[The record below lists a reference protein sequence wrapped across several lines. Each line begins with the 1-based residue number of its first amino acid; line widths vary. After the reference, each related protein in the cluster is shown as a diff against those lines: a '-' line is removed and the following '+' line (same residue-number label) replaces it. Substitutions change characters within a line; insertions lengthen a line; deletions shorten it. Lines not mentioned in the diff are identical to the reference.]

1 MIIRPE
7 LAALRADDA
16 PQRRAQTALGCAL
29 DVWREMPQ
37 VRCVDQDLRHWAN
50 GAEIDDLP
58 ALSALFA
65 ADGRCREQFT
75 ATIVDAIISVLTCEP
90 LGQSPLRHYCD
101 DISASVTLLR
111 HGTTVLSL
119 LTIDGQRLSQC
130 TMPISVRFAPTETHD
145 AVLAGRAVG
154 DRLTLAT
161 DGPERAVI
169 ESEAFSIAP
178 GAVSHRLGS
187 REALHWRDA
196 PRGLTLL
203 RVQRR
208 TDARGIVREYAL
220 EDGTLLH
227 QAAGSPRDSRLEL
240 TAALLG
246 RMGRRDAAPLL
257 AAMVEEEGSEALRW
271 QILRECLAL
280 DTAEGFTALCR
291 LAADPADPLASHA
304 GALRAQLLES
314 FPQLSGLNP
323 CPAT

>member
-7 LAALRADDA
+7 LAALRADDR
-16 PQRRAQTALGCAL
+16 PQRCAQDALGAAL
-29 DVWREMPQ
+29 AAWRILPQ
-37 VRCVDQDLRHWAN
+37 VQCVAADLVRWSA

-58 ALSALFA
+58 ALAALVTAHDRCATQFA
-65 ADGRCREQFT
+65 
-75 ATIVDAIISVLTCEP
+75 ATIVDAIAGVLAREP

-111 HGTTVLSL
+111 QGTTVLSL
-119 LTIDGQRLSQC
+119 LTIDGHRLSQC
-130 TMPISVRFAPTETHD
+130 PAATSARFAPTETFD
-145 AVLAGRAVG
+145 AVLAGRAVA
-154 DRLTLAT
+154 DRYTLTSQN
-161 DGPERAVI
+161 PERGVIDGQAVSV
-169 ESEAFSIAP
+169 EP
-178 GAVSHRLGS
+178 GEVSHRLGS
-187 REALHWRDA
+187 REVLHWRQV
-196 PRGLTLL
+196 PSGLTLL
-203 RVQRR
+203 RLQRR
-208 TDARGIVREYAL
+208 TDPCGIAREYAL
-220 EDGTLLH
+220 EDGSLLH

-257 AAMVEEEGSEALRW
+257 AAIAEEGGSEALRW
-271 QILRECLAL
+271 QMLRECLAL

-314 FPQLSGLNP
+314 FPQLSGLIP